1 MDLLLTPLT
10 AVAAEQLPP
19 GLSEVVAR
27 AALDVVAMTVLTVG
41 LFLPRHRRRD
51 LVTVYWLLN
60 AALFCVLLVIGG
72 GQVGVGAGLGLF
84 AVLSIVRLRSE
95 QYDNVEIGYFFV
107 ALALALVAGLAP
119 TVPVALALTVGLL
132 LVVAVVD
139 LARLLPGPSATEVVL
154 DVVLECDLDL
164 RMELGRRLGGLV
176 VDVDVVQ
183 VDYVRS
189 SMLVS
194 VRYRPLPVR
203 ADAVPS

>member
-1 MDLLLTPLT
+1 MPSYDAAPVLLAAGPL
-10 AVAAEQLPP
+10 AAG
-19 GLSEVVAR
+19 GLDQAAR
-27 AALDVVAMTVLTVG
+27 ALIDLAAMSVLTLA
-41 LFLPRHRRRD
+41 LFLPRNGRRD
-51 LVTVYWLLN
+51 LVTVFWMFN
-60 AALFCVLLVIGG
+60 AALFCVLLVISGG
-72 GQVGVGAGLGLF
+72 EIGVGAGLGLF

-154 DVVLECDLDL
+154 DVVLENDLDL

-176 VDVDVVQ
+176 VDVDVLQ

-203 ADAVPS
+203 ADTVAA

>member
-1 MDLLLTPLT
+1 MDLLTPFA
-10 AVAAEQLPP
+10 AVAAEPLPP
-19 GLSEVVAR
+19 GLSEVLAR

-51 LVTVYWLLN
+51 LLTVYWLLN
-60 AALFCVLLVIGG
+60 VALFCVLLVISG

-95 QYDNVEIGYFFV
+95 QYNNVEIGYFFV

-119 TVPVALALTVGLL
+119 TVPVAVTLVVVLLT
-132 LVVAVVD
+132 VVAVVD
-139 LARLLPGPSATEVVL
+139 LAQLLPGPSATEVVL
-154 DVVLECDLDL
+154 DVVLENDLDL

-176 VDVDVVQ
+176 VDVDVLQ

-203 ADAVPS
+203 ADTVAA

>member
-19 GLSEVVAR
+19 GLSEIVAR
-27 AALDVVAMTVLTVG
+27 AALDVVAMTALTVV

-51 LVTVYWLLN
+51 LFTVYWLLN
-60 AALFCVLLVIGG
+60 AALFCVLLVISG

-119 TVPVALALTVGLL
+119 TVPVALALAVGLL

-139 LARLLPGPSATEVVL
+139 LARPTEVVL
-154 DVVLECDLDL
+154 DVVLENDLDL

-176 VDVDVVQ
+176 VDVDVLQ

-203 ADAVPS
+203 ADTVAA